1 MSLIS
6 NHFKSTLFLMRYV
19 KICLTVILVISFLH
33 VCLISTAWSASDDQ
47 KMVSLD
53 FKNVDIHV
61 FIKFIS
67 DLTEKN
73 FIVGNNVQGKIT
85 VISPRKVSVEE
96 AYKVFE
102 SVLEVHGFTT
112 VPSGEVTKI
121 VRAVKAR
128 NKDVLIQTDRAGAGR
143 PRDRMITQVI
153 PLEHASSQKLRK
165 ILTPMASKQGLLVDY
180 PPTDTLIL
188 TDYESNIRKILNI
201 VRRVDKKSMQ
211 VRLEVHDLEHAEA
224 SRLAQSLNNL
234 MKARQQAQG
243 KESTPFV
250 HVVPDDRINAVV
262 LLAEKGS
269 VQQVRNLIA
278 KLDQPTPKGEAKVHV
293 VRLDNAVADDL
304 AQVLSGLSSGK
315 EKKGKPLIS
324 ENVQVSA
331 DKASNSLVIT
341 AKQEE
346 FEALQS
352 VIDELDQPRAQ
363 VYVEAAIME
372 VSADTGLD
380 VGINWQGA
388 AELGGEG
395 VAFGTIGGPVTSPIN
410 DPIYGPEVAD
420 KQYGGS
426 GAALG
431 ILSFPFSFG
440 ENTYYSLSSFI
451 EASQTDNQVDVI
463 STPQLLTME
472 NEEAKVVVAENRPF
486 ITSREITSDTD
497 REFSNIEYKDVGVTL
512 KVTPQINEQGSVKMD
527 IYQELSR
534 VQQKAVEGITAKTPV
549 TSKRTAETRVEVRDG
564 QTAVIAGLIEEKNT
578 QTDTG
583 VPILSRI
590 PGLGW
595 LFKQRSQQESKKNLM
610 VFLTPHVVRSDQ
622 QMRSLW
628 SDKKKR
634 MSRLSYGITGKVE
647 TLNAPFQVSG
657 PVPGLMGETQ

>member
-1 MSLIS
+1 MRLIS
-6 NHFKSTLFLMRYV
+6 KHFKSMLFFMRYV
-19 KICLTVILVISFLH
+19 KICLSVILVISFLH
-33 VCLISTAWSASDDQ
+33 VCLVSTAWSASDDQ

-73 FIVGNNVQGKIT
+73 FIVGDNVQGKIT

-128 NKDVLIQTDRAGAGR
+128 KKDVLIQSDRAGAGR

-269 VQQVRNLIA
+269 VQQVQNLIA

-293 VRLDNAVADDL
+293 VRLNNAVADDL

-315 EKKGKPLIS
+315 EKQGKPLIS

-346 FEALQS
+346 FEALKS
-352 VIDELDQPRAQ
+352 VIDDLDQPRAQ

-388 AELGGEG
+388 AELGNEG
-395 VAFGTIGGPVTSPIN
+395 VAFGTIGGPVA
-410 DPIYGPEVAD
+410 DPTKDSQLAN

-431 ILSFPFSFG
+431 ILSFPFTFDD
-440 ENTYYSLSSFI
+440 NTYYSLSSFI
-451 EASQTDNQVDVI
+451 KASQTDNQVDVI

-534 VQQKAVEGITAKTPV
+534 VQQKAVPGITAKTPV
-549 TSKRTAETRVEVRDG
+549 TSKRTAETRVEVQDG
-564 QTAVIAGLIEEKNT
+564 QTAVIAGLIEEKST
-578 QTDTG
+578 QRNTG
-583 VPILSRI
+583 VPLLNRF
-590 PGLGW
+590 PVLGW

-628 SDKKKR
+628 SEKQKR
-634 MSRLSYGITGKVE
+634 ISRLSYGITGKVE
-647 TLNAPFQVSG
+647 PMNAPFQVSG
-657 PVPGLMGETQ
+657 PVQGLMGETQ